1 MRLLFSHPGEVK
13 ELAGVSFSSLFQEL
27 GVQDEVSA
35 RFGIYIFINHHPQ
48 QLCKATNLFFKFHF
62 VCMQ

>member
-1 MRLLFSHPGEVK
+1 MDPLIRLLFSHPGEVK

-35 RFGIYIFINHHPQ
+35 RFGSYIVIFNHPQ
-48 QLCKATNLFFKFHF
+48 QLYAATHLFF
-62 VCMQ
+62 

>member
-35 RFGIYIFINHHPQ
+35 RFGIYIFIFHHPQ
-48 QLCKATNLFFKFHF
+48 QLYAATHLFF
-62 VCMQ
+62 